1 MNEWR
6 KVKLGDV
13 VYVNQNNFSKEDK
26 WEYINY
32 LDTANITDGIIENI
46 QKLNLE
52 KDTIPSRARRKVL
65 KEDIIISSVRPNLK
79 HFGIIKNPKE
89 NMIVST
95 GFIVLTTIKNVIN
108 PYYLYNFFRKEN
120 IIEYLSSIAE
130 TSTTTYPSITS
141 KVIEELEIKL
151 PPLNI
156 QEKTAKILSDIDE
169 KIELNNKINDNLLF
183 MLLFIILYFQHQ
195 FLHSL
200 TLVTNNFLN
209 LLNNYSLFCWR

>member
-6 KVKLGDV
+6 KEKLKNI
-13 VYVNQNNFSKEDK
+13 VYINQNNFSKEDK
-26 WEYINY
+26 WEYISY
-32 LDTANITDGIIENI
+32 LDTANITDGVIENI
-46 QKLNLE
+46 QKLNLK
-52 KDTIPSRARRKVL
+52 KDSIPSRARRKVL
-65 KEDIIISSVRPNLK
+65 KEDVIVSSVRPNLK
-79 HFGIIKNPKE
+79 HFGIIKKPKK

-95 GFIVLTTIKNVIN
+95 GFIVLTAIKNIID

-156 QEKTAKILSDIDE
+156 QKKISKILSDIDN
-169 KIELNNKINDNLLF
+169 KIELNNKINNNLIF
-183 MLLFIILYFQHQ
+183 ILLAIILC
-195 FLHSL
+195 FLH
-200 TLVTNNFLN
+200 
-209 LLNNYSLFCWR
+209 